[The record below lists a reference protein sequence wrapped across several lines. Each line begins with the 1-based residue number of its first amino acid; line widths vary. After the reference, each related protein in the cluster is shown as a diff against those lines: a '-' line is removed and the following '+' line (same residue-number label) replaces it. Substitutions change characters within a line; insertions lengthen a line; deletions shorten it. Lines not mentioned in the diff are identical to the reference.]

1 MLKWLDSYFT
11 FSQGQRNG
19 ILVLVGLTVA
29 CLLAPSVYIYFKPVV
44 NEDNTQLNKD
54 IAAFTSDY
62 NAALD
67 NSDNNALDTAG
78 RHNSR
83 SNAEG
88 KGEERGSYVRN
99 ETSKTYT
106 VNINT
111 ASAEDFEKLPGI
123 GQVLGARIIKFR
135 TLLGGFAAKEQ
146 LKEVYGLPDS
156 TYQNIKQQLVAT
168 AAGIDKINLNT
179 ADYKTLKAHPY
190 LKAEGAKAIETY
202 RKEHGNF
209 KAVSE
214 LKGVLGSDSI
224 YRKVAPYMAID

>member
-29 CLLAPSVYIYFKPVV
+29 CLLAPSVYVYFKPVAV
-44 NEDNTQLNKD
+44 EDETELAKD

-62 NAALD
+62 NAAQD
-67 NSDNNALDTAG
+67 NGDNNALDTAG
-78 RHNSR
+78 PYNSR
-83 SNAEG
+83 SNAGG
-88 KGEERGSYVRN
+88 KGEEKGNYVRN

-106 VNINT
+106 ININT

-123 GQVLGARIIKFR
+123 GQVLGVRIIKFR
-135 TLLGGFAAKEQ
+135 TLLGGFAVKEQ

-190 LKAEGAKAIETY
+190 IKAEGAKAIETY
-202 RKEHGNF
+202 RKQHGNF

-214 LKGVLGSDSI
+214 LKGVLGNDSI
-224 YRKVAPYMAID
+224 YRKAAPYMAID